1 MTGRR
6 ELQSETEIEAGGASR
21 EKWVANV
28 KNMLVANT
36 KRHPTKAEAIVQRSN
51 ILTNL
56 LSSHQHAHKNL
67 VPKMMAYGGG
77 TGRSELLADGVTAP
91 LIT

>member
-36 KRHPTKAEAIVQRSN
+36 KTDTPTKAEAIVQT
-51 ILTNL
+51 LKHPHQPAL
-56 LSSHQHAHKNL
+56 LPPARTQKPRPQDDGL
-67 VPKMMAYGGG
+67 RWRDRPKRTFG
-77 TGRSELLADGVTAP
+77 
-91 LIT
+91 